1 LIKLNRRFYLTIFI
15 FILML
20 MIIENPMFRPLN
32 LIVSSSSLYVSNPN
46 VNTGLGFQGSCLV
59 NTVINNVQAT
69 NTTSGELVNAF
80 QVNITVFNFMSLMLL
95 FLPFVI
101 FIYSERNKIH
111 ITKTKIIKRKKE
123 VKD

>member
-1 LIKLNRRFYLTIFI
+1 
-15 FILML
+15 ML